1 MKSWKCLGLLHNTQF
16 NDDWI
21 NDTSEIVNN
30 VDRCAVVNEAM
41 IVSNLLHNAQFNDDW
56 TNDTSEIVNNVDRCA
71 MANEAIG
78 LSRSMLSYYIE
89 MIIQWWL
96 DRGSPLK

>member
-1 MKSWKCLGLLHNTQF
+1 MHNSMMIEQ
-16 NDDWI
+16 

-30 VDRCAVVNEAM
+30 V
-41 IVSNLLHNAQFNDDW
+41 IKG
-56 TNDTSEIVNNVDRCA
+56 DRCA

-89 MIIQWWL
+89 MIIQ
-96 DRGSPLK
+96 

>member
-1 MKSWKCLGLLHNTQF
+1 MVYIRHDNYKHAVTNEAMKVSKVVLLHNTQC

-21 NDTSEIVNN
+21 IDTSQIVNN

-56 TNDTSEIVNNVDRCA
+56 TKWYLRNS
-71 MANEAIG
+71 
-78 LSRSMLSYYIE
+78 
-89 MIIQWWL
+89 
-96 DRGSPLK
+96 